1 MIWDISCQSA
11 IRHTLG
17 TTPGGY
23 HLQEKLC
30 RFRYNRLSHRAP
42 NCPVISSSTELILP
56 LLAQA
61 NPILGAVWI
70 DLGILVLML
79 ALSAFFSGSETAIT
93 ALDNLK
99 LRALIKEQGDRS
111 GIFTLVL
118 EKRAR
123 FITTLLIGNNL
134 VNNFSA
140 ILTSNLFAVWFGANE
155 AVVLIATVVVTI
167 IVLIFGEITPKSLAI
182 NNILPIFRAVVRPIY
197 LLSRVLS
204 WFGITYLLEAIAQ
217 AAIRIFQGNVVQPGE
232 SVKDLQLMIEV
243 LSGKGQLDLDKRQLL
258 SKALSLDRLTAYDV
272 VKPRVE
278 MHTISQEA
286 TLQDLVNLCLET
298 GYSRI
303 PVQEES
309 KDEIV
314 GIVHLKR
321 ALQSLNTLRQQGCD
335 GNAPVT
341 VAMDP
346 PVFVPEVK
354 RVADLLKE
362 MLQQRIH
369 LAIVVDEYGG
379 TVGLITLEDILEE
392 LVGDIYD
399 ESDLPTRTTYPGRN
413 RYLRRG

>member
-1 MIWDISCQSA
+1 MISNSA
-11 IRHTLG
+11 QFLM
-17 TTPGGY
+17 
-23 HLQEKLC
+23 
-30 RFRYNRLSHRAP
+30 
-42 NCPVISSSTELILP
+42 P

-61 NPILGAVWI
+61 SPILGDVWV
-70 DLGILVLML
+70 DLSVLVLML
-79 ALSAFFSGSETAIT
+79 GLSACFSGSETAIT

-99 LRALIKEQGDRS
+99 LRALIKDQGDRDGLFS
-111 GIFTLVL
+111 LVL

-140 ILTSNLFAVWFGANE
+140 ILTSNLFLIWFGNNDLI
-155 AVVLIATVVVTI
+155 VLVATLSITI

-182 NNILPIFRAVVRPIY
+182 NNVLPIFRVVVRPIY
-197 LLSRVLS
+197 LLSRLLS
-204 WFGITYLLEAIAQ
+204 WLGITYLLEGIAQ
-217 AAIRIFQGNVVQPGE
+217 TAIRLFQGNVVQQGE
-232 SVKDLQLMIEV
+232 SVKDLQLMIEI
-243 LSGKGQLDLDKRQLL
+243 LGGKGQLDLDKRHLL
-258 SKALSLDRLTAYDV
+258 NKALMLDRLTAYDV

-278 MHTISQEA
+278 MRTISHESS
-286 TLQDLVNLCLET
+286 LQDLVNLCLET

-309 KDEIV
+309 KDEII
-314 GIVHLKR
+314 GIVHLKK
-321 ALQSLNTLRQQGCD
+321 ALQALNSLRQEGCD
-335 GNAPVT
+335 TDALVT
-341 VAMDP
+341 VAIDP

-392 LVGDIYD
+392 LVGEIYD
-399 ESDLPTRTTYPGRN
+399 ESDFLARSIAPGRRN
-413 RYLRRG
+413 RILSNPR